1 MTRQLREEEKFMMEM
16 TRQMREDEIKGE
28 LTRHI
33 REKMGVVNSMN
44 SINEISFDD
53 DVTSEEVS
61 QKQEKEKA

>member
-44 SINEISFDD
+44 SILSAF
-53 DVTSEEVS
+53 
-61 QKQEKEKA
+61 